1 VARELPKSARPPRQ
15 FLDTDGRTI
24 CAAPPSP
31 ILRSSHSAWQVHE
44 APKFRYRENS
54 LGCFSVILLVDL
66 SLHAELPQMY
76 ACPKCKT
83 KLIELRCDR
92 CGVTYPTV
100 HEIPCFIVAGPG
112 DGGEELRRT
121 YDDIYRHHEDVWIDQ
136 GRSEQFQSYFAKLIG
151 PANRV
156 LELGC
161 GEGTLL
167 AAVASAHKY
176 GIDPS
181 IHALV
186 RARRRSSADCA
197 VARAE
202 ELPFQ
207 TASFDVVIAVG
218 VMEHF
223 ENPDE
228 ATAEV
233 RRVLAPEGRYV
244 ALIHTDMTAR
254 DRLTLKAREFFYPHP
269 RPMALFRWIRKK
281 IWHPIV
287 QPLRRSYTIDTARQC
302 LERNGFSV
310 RQIITRETHRDAPL
324 AGRHVV
330 IFVAQSQ
337 LFDAHAE

>member
-1 VARELPKSARPPRQ
+1 
-15 FLDTDGRTI
+15 
-24 CAAPPSP
+24 
-31 ILRSSHSAWQVHE
+31 
-44 APKFRYRENS
+44 
-54 LGCFSVILLVDL
+54 
-66 SLHAELPQMY
+66 MY
-76 ACPKCKT
+76 ACPKCKMQLT
-83 KLIELRCDR
+83 NLRCER
-92 CGVTYPTV
+92 CEVTYPIV
-100 HEIPCFIVAGPG
+100 HEIPCFIVTRPG

-136 GRSEQFQSYFAKLIG
+136 GRSEKFQTYFAKLVG
-151 PANRV
+151 PADRI

-167 AAVASAHKY
+167 AAINSPHKY

-186 RARRRSSADCA
+186 RARRRSGAECA

-202 ELPFQ
+202 ELPFPSG
-207 TASFDVVIAVG
+207 SFDLVISVG

-223 ENPDE
+223 EKPDE

-233 RRVLAPEGRYV
+233 RRVLAPTGRYV

-254 DRLTLKAREFFYPHP
+254 DRLFLKAREFFYPRP
-269 RPMALFRWIRKK
+269 RPMALFKWIRKK

-287 QPLRRSYTIDTARQC
+287 QPLRRSYTVDTARQC
-302 LERNGFSV
+302 LERNGLTV
-310 RQIITRETHRDAPL
+310 KQIITRETQPDAPL

-330 IFVAQSQ
+330 IFVAQS
-337 LFDAHAE
+337 